1 MTTTAVDG
9 NAAAGAL
16 FEAYGREMTL
26 VVATCTACGRAG
38 PLAETVAYLQ
48 APGVVLRCRRCNAVL
63 IVAVSRRGE
72 MVAHECSV
80 RLPGGDG

>member
-26 VVATCTACGRAG
+26 VVATCTACGQPG
-38 PLAETVAYLQ
+38 PLAETVAYVR
-48 APGVVLRCRRCNAVL
+48 APGLVLRCRRCDAVL
-63 IVAVSRRGE
+63 IVAVAHHGQT
-72 MVAHECSV
+72 VAHECRV
-80 RLPGGDG
+80 RLPDGDG